1 MHNVHNE
8 HSDGTFY
15 IFVIGFYNSRQS
27 FCHVLKN
34 LLYFHDTFCKNE
46 AIFYDFSHIEN
57 CKFLILRTF
66 CKKFGKFYK
75 IGTQLA
81 LKKRY
86 YRSKVFKM
94 HIDSTDTTLKRY
106 LEDIRRTAPLSR
118 EEEQILFQ
126 KAKEGDKIA
135 RKKLI
140 SANMRFVLKVAI
152 QYRGCPIP
160 LPDLVSEGAMG
171 LVRAIESFEHTRGLK
186 FISYGVW
193 WIKAYITRAI
203 NEQGNLIRLPA
214 NQHLRVRK
222 ALHEQSRG
230 KEINEE
236 IRELIQIGQRGVSF
250 DSPLKADSK
259 ATYAE
264 VLPDSGASNP
274 EADSEIQSVEA
285 LARDLM
291 EQLPEREA
299 RVITGIFGINQE
311 APQTLREVGESMNI
325 SHERVRQ
332 LRDQALRRIRKYNS
346 KDFLQEKKD
355 AFLAAINK

>member
-1 MHNVHNE
+1 
-8 HSDGTFY
+8 
-15 IFVIGFYNSRQS
+15 
-27 FCHVLKN
+27 
-34 LLYFHDTFCKNE
+34 
-46 AIFYDFSHIEN
+46 
-57 CKFLILRTF
+57 
-66 CKKFGKFYK
+66 
-75 IGTQLA
+75 
-81 LKKRY
+81 
-86 YRSKVFKM
+86 M
-94 HIDSTDTTLKRY
+94 HIDSTDVTLKRY
-106 LEDIRRTAPLSR
+106 LDDIRKTAPLTR

-135 RKKLI
+135 RQKLI

-230 KEINEE
+230 KEISED

-259 ATYAE
+259 ATYGE
-264 VLPDSGASNP
+264 VLADGRAKRGKPFQGIDGAIAGTGSQGHRRHFRHQFGSS
-274 EADSEIQSVEA
+274 ADSPRSGRIHEHFPRTRTPASRSGSSPHSQIQQPGFS
-285 LARDLM
+285 ARK
-291 EQLPEREA
+291 EGRFFGGHQQVSSKSPISYF
-299 RVITGIFGINQE
+299 RV
-311 APQTLREVGESMNI
+311 
-325 SHERVRQ
+325 SHQ
-332 LRDQALRRIRKYNS
+332 KFCS
-346 KDFLQEKKD
+346 F
-355 AFLAAINK
+355 

>member
-1 MHNVHNE
+1 
-8 HSDGTFY
+8 
-15 IFVIGFYNSRQS
+15 
-27 FCHVLKN
+27 
-34 LLYFHDTFCKNE
+34 
-46 AIFYDFSHIEN
+46 
-57 CKFLILRTF
+57 
-66 CKKFGKFYK
+66 
-75 IGTQLA
+75 
-81 LKKRY
+81 
-86 YRSKVFKM
+86 M
-94 HIDSTDTTLKRY
+94 HIDSTDSTLKRY
-106 LEDIRRTAPLSR
+106 LDDIRKTAPLSR
-118 EEEQILFQ
+118 DEEQYLFQ
-126 KAKEGDKIA
+126 QAA
-135 RKKLI
+135 RGNRRAREKLI

-171 LVRAIESFEHTRGLK
+171 LVRAIESFDYSRGLK

-222 ALHEQSRG
+222 ALKEQSRG
-230 KEINEE
+230 KEIGED

-264 VLPDSGASNP
+264 VLADGNASNP
-274 EADSEIQSVEA
+274 EANTEIQNVEH

-299 RVITGIFGINQE
+299 KVIAGIFGINQE

-346 KDFLQEKKD
+346 RDYLQEKYD
-355 AFLAAINK
+355 GYLAAINK

>member
-1 MHNVHNE
+1 
-8 HSDGTFY
+8 
-15 IFVIGFYNSRQS
+15 
-27 FCHVLKN
+27 
-34 LLYFHDTFCKNE
+34 
-46 AIFYDFSHIEN
+46 
-57 CKFLILRTF
+57 
-66 CKKFGKFYK
+66 
-75 IGTQLA
+75 
-81 LKKRY
+81 
-86 YRSKVFKM
+86 M

-160 LPDLVSEGAMG
+160 LPDLV
-171 LVRAIESFEHTRGLK
+171 
-186 FISYGVW
+186 
-193 WIKAYITRAI
+193 
-203 NEQGNLIRLPA
+203 PA

-264 VLPDSGASNP
+264 VLPDGTATNP
-274 EADSEIQSVEA
+274 ENESEIQSVEA

-299 RVITGIFGINQE
+299 KVITGIFGINQE

-346 KDFLQEKKD
+346 KEFLQDKKD